1 MVYNG
6 FLADFVFN
14 TCVMTVWCVF
24 LWRVLDGPRFSW
36 WVTAL
41 LTLGISAAYLVPV
54 LTLTTAGSVQRLLL
68 FPTGPLALAFVLFY
82 GKPLRKL
89 LAVAVELLGSVLLE
103 MLFSAVTVH
112 VSDLEIDAQYSVWA
126 DPRAIV
132 YGAVYVLLLALVL
145 LVFSLNNTALFVATA
160 LISLAVLS
168 VVYTLVYRAT
178 SNAYYRIVKS
188 SV

>member
-14 TCVMTVWCVF
+14 TCVMAVWCVF

-89 LAVAVELLGSVLLE
+89 LAVAVDLLGSVLLE

-112 VSDLEIDAQYSVWA
+112 V
-126 DPRAIV
+126 
-132 YGAVYVLLLALVL
+132 
-145 LVFSLNNTALFVATA
+145 
-160 LISLAVLS
+160 
-168 VVYTLVYRAT
+168 
-178 SNAYYRIVKS
+178 
-188 SV
+188 

>member
-14 TCVMTVWCVF
+14 TCVMAVWCVF

-36 WVTAL
+36 WGTAL

-54 LTLTTAGSVQRLLL
+54 LTLTMAGSVQRLLL

-89 LAVAVELLGSVLLE
+89 LAVAVDLLGSVLLE

-145 LVFSLNNTALFVATA
+145 LVFSLPLTRSKITSPA
-160 LISLAVLS
+160 SSCLS
-168 VVYTLVYRAT
+168 FRRFR
-178 SNAYYRIVKS
+178 SRRS
-188 SV
+188 SVPPRFRR

>member
-14 TCVMTVWCVF
+14 TCVMAVWCVF

-36 WVTAL
+36 WGTAL

-54 LTLTTAGSVQRLLL
+54 LTLTTAGSMQRLLL

-89 LAVAVELLGSVLLE
+89 LAVAVDLLGSVLLE
-103 MLFSAVTVH
+103 MLFSAQTEYCA
-112 VSDLEIDAQYSVWA
+112 SIS
-126 DPRAIV
+126 R
-132 YGAVYVLLLALVL
+132 
-145 LVFSLNNTALFVATA
+145 SNT
-160 LISLAVLS
+160 
-168 VVYTLVYRAT
+168 
-178 SNAYYRIVKS
+178 
-188 SV
+188 